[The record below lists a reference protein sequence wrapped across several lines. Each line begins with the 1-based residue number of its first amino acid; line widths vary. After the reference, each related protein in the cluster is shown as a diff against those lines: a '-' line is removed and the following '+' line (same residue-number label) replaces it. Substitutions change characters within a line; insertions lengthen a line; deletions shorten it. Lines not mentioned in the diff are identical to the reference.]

1 MQCGELVTLSSAG
14 RKMMHNSE
22 VVGLYGMI
30 VRIEDRG
37 NHPYKIHW
45 YGTTKRLTSGD
56 EPHQLPMKRYEIKR
70 YRGTVCI

>member
-14 RKMMHNSE
+14 KKGQQNRD

-45 YGTTKRLTSGD
+45 YGVTQRLTSGD
-56 EPHQLPMKRYEIKR
+56 EPHQLPMKRYEIKI
-70 YRGTVCI
+70 YRGGV